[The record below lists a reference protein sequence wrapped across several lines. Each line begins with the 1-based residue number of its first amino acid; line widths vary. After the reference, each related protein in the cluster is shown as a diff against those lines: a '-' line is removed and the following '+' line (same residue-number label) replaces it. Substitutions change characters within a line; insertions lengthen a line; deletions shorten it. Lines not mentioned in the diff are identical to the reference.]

1 MKIKKENLP
10 AVLVILLIS
19 IQSFFREDEYIFRWI
34 LLTIMILYVL
44 SLILFRKFRKEN
56 RKEDVI
62 GILGM
67 SFGVIILT
75 LSSYYFKVIGVIVV
89 VSFIAYYLLEPKK
102 DRVEDD

>member
-1 MKIKKENLP
+1 
-10 AVLVILLIS
+10 
-19 IQSFFREDEYIFRWI
+19 
-34 LLTIMILYVL
+34 
-44 SLILFRKFRKEN
+44 
-56 RKEDVI
+56 
-62 GILGM
+62 M